1 MKLLFL
7 ANAGSVHFTR
17 WYEYFIQKGHEVYM
31 ASGDTYGLD
40 FKIDLEGLKVFYLPE
55 LRLPNKY
62 ANFCANWLNLPR
74 IIGRLREIVNEV
86 SPDIVHAHGIH
97 PYGTWGAISG
107 FHPFIV
113 TPIGS
118 DVLIRAQKEYFRR
131 TMTKFVFNNVDLVT
145 GGSLV
150 LKESCEKVGLKTNY
164 ELVQNGVDLAEFTMG
179 GGGTIRERYGI
190 SASDPVVF
198 YARGFTPLYNVD
210 KIIAAIP
217 LILKKMPECKFILA
231 HHFGNMSGDFQS
243 QIQKLGIA
251 DNVIFTGLIQH
262 QDMKQYHLDSDLVI
276 SVPKSDNSPSFVY
289 EAMACGVPTLIN
301 RIPWTDYA
309 MQHEKNTFIIDEV
322 TPETIAEAT
331 LKLLTDETLRDRII
345 KGGEEAVVNYFCY
358 HKNMEKMEDIYH
370 SLVQSEASVFA

>member
-1 MKLLFL
+1 MKILFL

-17 WYEYFIQKGHEVYM
+17 WYEYFIQKGHEIYLV
-31 ASGDTYGLD
+31 SGNTYGLD
-40 FKIDLEGLKVFYLPE
+40 YKIDVDGLKVFYLPE
-55 LRLPNKY
+55 LRLRNKY
-62 ANFCANWLNLPR
+62 ANFCANWLNVPR
-74 IIGRLREIVNEV
+74 IIARLREIVNDV
-86 SPDIVHAHGIH
+86 SPDIIHAHGIH
-97 PYGTWGAISG
+97 PYGFWGAILG

-118 DVLIRAQKEYFRR
+118 DVVIRAQEEYIRR
-131 TMTKFVFNNVDLVT
+131 IITKFVFKNVDVVT
-145 GGSLV
+145 GDSLV

-164 ELVQNGVDLAEFTMG
+164 ELVQNGVDLTEFAMNG
-179 GGGTIRERYGI
+179 EGAIRERYGI
-190 SASDPVVF
+190 SAAAPVVF

-217 LILKKMPECKFILA
+217 LILKKLPDCKFILA

-243 QIQKLGIA
+243 QIQELGIA
-251 DNVIFTGLIQH
+251 DKVIFTGLIQH
-262 QDMKQYHLDSDLVI
+262 QDMKLYHRDSDLII

-309 MQHEKNTFIIDEV
+309 MQHEKNTFIIDDV
-322 TPETIAEAT
+322 TPETIAEAA

-345 KGGEEAVVNYFCY
+345 KGGEEAVANYFCY
-358 HKNMEKMEDIYH
+358 HKNMEKMEEIYH
-370 SLVQSEASVFA
+370 SFVPNGSYVPS